1 MGGQLVKIKQV
12 WTRQFKRTVYSC
24 IIADLLGDPKP
35 EIIGCSFSAEMKAF
49 DLNGNEVFLT
59 EFSSNITSFK
69 IASISQE
76 RSIELVSGA
85 LDGVIYVMDLKGNPI
100 WTTDLKDPII
110 CMETGDLIGDNK
122 EEIIIGLENQQL
134 IGLDNEGNSFLEFM
148 ASEPIIDCTI
158 GSFSNEFVGK
168 ILILLKSGK
177 ILNVDNEGNPELI
190 YHAQNNPT
198 SLGICNFFNQPLMI
212 IGYKDGLLKI
222 IDADKEIIGEYDLG
236 AKISCVDNYTITSGG
251 KKITLL
257 VAASKNSIT
266 LLRLEKGKTKEIEEV
281 SDIIEAEEQQPI
293 INAPEEMKP
302 ESSQGDSIVA
312 PVAESAKPDIE
323 SHPVRV
329 LRGGQIE
336 GGEYVFK
343 IKVINNG
350 KYNITDVN
358 IYILSYPEESLVL
371 SRIDSHPDSSPD
383 RVKFHKISKGGGFV
397 SPSFIFKPNKD
408 CIKGTIHSFI
418 NFITEEDQIET
429 INVEPHEIRLIC
441 GLLKPKVV
449 SNEEFENLTKDL
461 LTFKR
466 NDEEFTIPCKA
477 EELYQK
483 LLGLLKS
490 KNFAIVDEE
499 KQESEGK
506 FIGTVKGFAEGSF
519 NKRAVGLKL
528 TLTGNIDEEESVLK
542 VDIFAEDE
550 DMSPS
555 IISEFESAMNPQCCP
570 ECEEN
575 LPIEL
580 ARKLVKGLSIYC
592 EVCGSKLLE
601 VSGDIKAEK
610 EES

>member
-1 MGGQLVKIKQV
+1 MAIQLVKVKPV
-12 WTRQFKRTVYSC
+12 WSRQFKRTVYSC
-24 IIADLLGDPKP
+24 IIADLLGDPNP

-49 DLNGNEVFLT
+49 DLKGNEVFLT

-76 RSIELVSGA
+76 RSIELISGA
-85 LDGVIYVMDLKGNPI
+85 LEGVIYVMDLKGNPV
-100 WTTDLKDPII
+100 WSTNLKDPVI
-110 CMETGDLIGDNK
+110 CMETGDLIGDSR
-122 EEIIIGLENQQL
+122 EEIVVGLENQRL
-134 IGLDNEGNSFLEFM
+134 VGLDNEGNSFIEFN
-148 ASEPIIDCTI
+148 APEAIIDCTI
-158 GSFSNEFVGK
+158 GQFSSEFIGK
-168 ILILLKSGK
+168 IFVLLKSGK
-177 ILNVDNEGNPELI
+177 IINVDNEGKSELV
-190 YHAQNNPT
+190 YHSQDQPT
-198 SLGICNFFNQPLMI
+198 SLGLCNFYNQPLLI
-212 IGYKDGLLKI
+212 IGHKNGSLKLVNS
-222 IDADKEIIGEYDLG
+222 DKEIIGEYDLG
-236 AKISCVDNYTITSGG
+236 AKITCLDNYTISSGD
-251 KKITLL
+251 KMNILL
-257 VAASKNSIT
+257 VAASKNKII
-266 LLRLEKGKTKEIEEV
+266 LLELERGKAKELVEV
-281 SDIIEAEEQQPI
+281 TDEPDSQEPQSNVTASEVIQPEPTQINSKLDVTAETVK
-293 INAPEEMKP
+293 A
-302 ESSQGDSIVA
+302 
-312 PVAESAKPDIE
+312 DIE
-323 SHPVRV
+323 PQPVRV

-358 IYILSYPEESLVL
+358 IYILSYPEESLTL
-371 SRIDSHPDSSPD
+371 SRIDSHPESSPD

-397 SPSFIFKPNKD
+397 SPSFIFKPSKD

-429 INVEPHEIRLIC
+429 INVEPHEIRMIC

-483 LLGLLKS
+483 LYSLLKA

-506 FIGTVKGFAEGSF
+506 FIGTIKGFAEGSF

-528 TLTGNIDEEESVLK
+528 TLTGNINEQESVLK

-555 IISEFESAMNPQCCP
+555 IMSEFESAVNPQCCP
-570 ECEEN
+570 ECEDN
-575 LPIEL
+575 LPLEL
-580 ARKLVKGLSIYC
+580 VRKLIRGLTIFC
-592 EVCGSKLLE
+592 ESCGSKLLE
-601 VSGDIKAEK
+601 VSGDIRAEK

>member
-1 MGGQLVKIKQV
+1 MAIQLIKVKPV
-12 WTRQFKRTVYSC
+12 WSRQFKRTVYSC
-24 IIADLLGDPKP
+24 IIADLLGDPNP

-49 DLNGNEVFLT
+49 NLKGDEVFLT

-69 IASISQE
+69 IASVSQE
-76 RSIELVSGA
+76 RSIELISGA

-100 WTTDLKDPII
+100 WSTNLKSPVI
-110 CMETGDLIGDNK
+110 CMETGYLIGDSR
-122 EEIIIGLENQQL
+122 EEIVVGLEDQRL
-134 IGLDNEGNSFLEFM
+134 VGLDNEGNSFIEFK
-148 ASEPIIDCTI
+148 APEPIIDCTI
-158 GSFSNEFVGK
+158 GHFSSKFIGK
-168 ILILLKSGK
+168 IFVLLKSGK
-177 ILNVDNEGNPELI
+177 IINVDDEGNSELV
-190 YHAQNNPT
+190 YHSQNQPT
-198 SLGICNFFNQPLMI
+198 SLGICNFYNQPLMI
-212 IGYKDGLLKI
+212 IGYKNGLLKI
-222 IDADKEIIGEYDLG
+222 FNTDKEIIGEYDLG
-236 AKISCVDNYTITSGG
+236 AKITCLDNYTISSED
-251 KKITLL
+251 KMNILL
-257 VAASKNSIT
+257 VAASKNKIV
-266 LLRLEKGKTKEIEEV
+266 LLELEKGKTKELVEV
-281 SDIIEAEEQQPI
+281 SDEIATEEIQPEPTQNDSKLDVTAEP
-293 INAPEEMKP
+293 
-302 ESSQGDSIVA
+302 
-312 PVAESAKPDIE
+312 AKSNIE
-323 SHPVRV
+323 SQPVRV

-358 IYILSYPEESLVL
+358 IYILSYPEESLIL
-371 SRIDSHPDSSPD
+371 SRIDSHPESSPD
-383 RVKFHKISKGGGFV
+383 RAKFHKISKGGGFV

-429 INVEPHEIRLIC
+429 INVEPHEIRMIC

-466 NDEEFTIPCKA
+466 NDKEFTIPCKA

-490 KNFAIVDEE
+490 KNFAIVDTE

-506 FIGTVKGFAEGSF
+506 FKGTVKGFAEGSF

-528 TLTGNIDEEESVLK
+528 TLTGNIDEQESVLR

-555 IISEFESAMNPQCCP
+555 IISEFENAMNPQCCP

-580 ARKLVKGLSIYC
+580 VRKLVRGLTIFC
-592 EVCGSKLLE
+592 EACGSKLLE
-601 VSGDIKAEK
+601 ISGDVRAEK
-610 EES
+610 EDS